1 MNTIKE
7 YFKNLNFIIRKPE
20 MKILPGHLAFF
31 LFLSIVPIITLI
43 VYFGMIFSI
52 GTDSVLD
59 LVNRLFPED
68 IAILL
73 QPYVNDMGIDIHT
86 IIFMI
91 TGFVV
96 ASNGPHS
103 IIITSNTLFHIQHA
117 DYLKRRIKAFFLT
130 ILLLFLF
137 LFTLIFLAFGNSI
150 FQFLISLEVLQ
161 SFESQIYFIYLLI
174 KWPIAF
180 FLFFFIIKLIYT
192 WAPDERVP
200 SHYATRGA
208 IFTTVGWS
216 LVSVVYSYYVI
227 NFKSENIFY
236 GALSNIIVIM
246 MWVYILAYILVIGI
260 AINTSD
266 YHLDQET
273 MQGKT
278 NNKEKNGHTEI
289 VHS

>member
-1 MNTIKE
+1 MNKIKE
-7 YFKNLNFIIRKPE
+7 YFENLISIIRKPE

-68 IAILL
+68 IAMLL

-86 IIFMI
+86 ILFMI

-103 IIITSNTLFHIQHA
+103 IIITSNTLFQLEHA
-117 DYLKRRIKAFFLT
+117 EYLKRRIKAFFLT

-150 FQFLISLEVLQ
+150 FQFLISIEVLSTFQ
-161 SFESQIYFIYLLI
+161 FQIYIIYLFI
-174 KWPIAF
+174 KWPVAF
-180 FLFFFIIKLIYT
+180 FLFFFMLFGII
-192 WAPDERVP
+192 
-200 SHYATRGA
+200 
-208 IFTTVGWS
+208 
-216 LVSVVYSYYVI
+216 
-227 NFKSENIFY
+227 
-236 GALSNIIVIM
+236 
-246 MWVYILAYILVIGI
+246 
-260 AINTSD
+260 
-266 YHLDQET
+266 
-273 MQGKT
+273 
-278 NNKEKNGHTEI
+278 
-289 VHS
+289 